1 MERSERTE
9 ARAAEWAAE
18 KEKLQKALEA
28 KDGLL
33 KEAAS
38 KNASLV
44 ADLEQAHVELG
55 QLREEAKEGGDLERH
70 SYH

>member
-1 MERSERTE
+1 MIQKCQVSMVRSERAK

-38 KNASLV
+38 KNASLA
-44 ADLEQAHVELG
+44 ADLERAQAELG
-55 QLREEAKEGGDLERH
+55 
-70 SYH
+70 